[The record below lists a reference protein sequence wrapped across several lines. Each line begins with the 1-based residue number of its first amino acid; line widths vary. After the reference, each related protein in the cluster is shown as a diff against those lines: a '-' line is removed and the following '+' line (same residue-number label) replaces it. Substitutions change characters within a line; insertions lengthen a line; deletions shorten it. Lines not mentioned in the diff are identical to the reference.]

1 MLNGFALTASFYFT
15 GANVNFSGETIF
27 KSSYLFIYC
36 IDSFAERKQDLQ
48 ENTIAFMFWM
58 LNRFCVYF

>member
-1 MLNGFALTASFYFT
+1 M
-15 GANVNFSGETIF
+15 NFSGETIF

-36 IDSFAERKQDLQ
+36 IDDFAERKQDLQ